1 LSAARKLAPVRLT
14 LWHSAHPTPAANSN
28 AVTERIRNRT
38 IVITGASSGIGECAA
53 KQLARRGARVCLI
66 ARRAEELDR
75 VRDEIKSAGGK
86 AWTYAADL
94 SDEASLDACAKAILD
109 EHPRVDV
116 LVNNA
121 GRSIRRLV
129 SESFER
135 FHDYQRTMQI
145 NYFAP
150 VRLTLKL
157 LPQMLERG
165 HGHVINVSSYSTL
178 IPVPR
183 FGAYVASKM
192 ALEGFS
198 RSLAAELVDKDVH
211 VTVINYPLVKTAMTA
226 PTAAYKYIPQMD
238 VEEAAGWI
246 VEAIQKRPARM
257 ATRLAEAWTVALSAL
272 PGVTTLF
279 TGKFMLNRARRL
291 QQLVEREKQPT
302 GT

>member
-1 LSAARKLAPVRLT
+1 MT
-14 LWHSAHPTPAANSN
+14 D
-28 AVTERIRNRT
+28 RIKNRT
-38 IVITGASSGIGECAA
+38 IVITGASSGIGEAA
-53 KQLARRGARVCLI
+53 ARQLARKGARICLV
-66 ARRAEELDR
+66 ARRAEELER
-75 VRDEIKSAGGK
+75 VRAEIQRAGGK
-86 AWTYAADL
+86 AWSYAADL
-94 SDEASLDACAKAILD
+94 ADEASLASCAAAILA

-121 GRSIRRLV
+121 GRSIRRLTADAV
-129 SESFER
+129 ER

-150 VRLTLKL
+150 VQLTLKL

-165 HGHVINVSSYSTL
+165 HGHFINVSSYSTL

-198 RSLAAELVDKDVH
+198 RSLAAELVDKDIH

-226 PTAAYKYIPQMD
+226 PTAVYKYIPQMD
-238 VEEAAGWI
+238 VEDAAGWI
-246 VEAIQKRPARM
+246 IEAVQKRPARM
-257 ATRLAEAWTVALSAL
+257 ATRVAEAWTVALSAL

-279 TGKFMLNRARRL
+279 TGKFMMNRGRAL
-291 QQLVEREKQPT
+291 QQRAEREARQEAQ
-302 GT
+302 

>member
-1 LSAARKLAPVRLT
+1 MT
-14 LWHSAHPTPAANSN
+14 D
-28 AVTERIRNRT
+28 RIRNRT
-38 IVITGASSGIGECAA
+38 IVITGASSGIGEAA
-53 KQLARRGARVCLI
+53 ARQLARKGARVCLV

-75 VRDEIKSAGGK
+75 VRAEINKAGGK

-94 SDEASLDACAKAILD
+94 ADEASLDACAQAILA

-121 GRSIRRLV
+121 GRSIRRLTADAV
-129 SESFER
+129 DR

-150 VRLTLKL
+150 VKLTLKL

-183 FGAYVASKM
+183 FGAYIASKM

-198 RSLAAELVDKDVH
+198 RTLSAEMVDKDIH

-226 PTAAYKYIPQMD
+226 PTAAYKYLPQME
-238 VEEAAGWI
+238 VEDAAGWI
-246 VEAIQKRPARM
+246 VEAVQKRPARV
-257 ATRLAEAWTVALSAL
+257 ATRIAEAWTVALSAL
-272 PGVTTLF
+272 PGVTTLL
-279 TGKFMLNRARRL
+279 TGKFMLNRARKL
-291 QQLVEREKQPT
+291 QKLVEREAKDA
-302 GT
+302 